1 MKLIINRLAAVI
13 VVFVSLVISIV
24 VFPILAPY
32 YLFTGHDL
40 TGKFLP

>member
-1 MKLIINRLAAVI
+1 MKVIIDRLLAVI
-13 VVFVSLVISIV
+13 VVFVSLVISLV
-24 VFPILAPY
+24 VFPVLAPY